1 MRPSRRL
8 TCSGRAGAKAC
19 SETRTLNSGK
29 VASMRSVSIEVS
41 LPPSCRFAVRLP
53 AAGSDAVFGDIAS
66 ALAMSVTLICTS
78 PESVP
83 SVATLPLPSM
93 RQNAGRRSA
102 HDELAVA
109 DGDVDRRRRRVRRK
123 IQTFQRG
130 LVERRFEHELRLRRA
145 CPRRSS

>member
-1 MRPSRRL
+1 MSSRLAPVELRVAADGERRRAVFAEGELEVVEDDAAVAQADVQRPR
-8 TCSGRAGAKAC
+8 GRERC

-83 SVATLPLPSM
+83 SVAD
-93 RQNAGRRSA
+93 A
-102 HDELAVA
+102 AVA
-109 DGDVDRRRRRVRRK
+109 VDAS
-123 IQTFQRG
+123 
-130 LVERRFEHELRLRRA
+130 ELPPRSRA
-145 CPRRSS
+145 R